1 MEQEKGS
8 RIEAGIADEQ
18 AKDFDFVKTEMKYD
32 STGMFHW
39 TTARSIDECI
49 LVRLRDTYTTLTATK
64 VFYRTVTKQL

>member
-1 MEQEKGS
+1 MQQEKCSG
-8 RIEAGIADEQ
+8 IETGIADEQ

-49 LVRLRDTYTTLTATK
+49 LVRLRDTVLPATK
-64 VFYRTVTKQL
+64 VYYRTVTKQL